1 MGRSRGSEEG
11 KTREGRVTERSG
23 EEGSEKLPSF
33 ILMEDRDRET
43 RVPRN
48 PRKST
53 VYGIDYVNFKTG
65 EKE

>member
-1 MGRSRGSEEG
+1 
-11 KTREGRVTERSG
+11 VTERSG